1 MFELFTNTSKNPVFV
16 IDRVIIALFFPVKK
30 KSKLNLHQDGRV
42 KLVLSFSPFSDMKV
56 YDGQI

>member
-30 KSKLNLHQDGRV
+30 KKQA
-42 KLVLSFSPFSDMKV
+42 
-56 YDGQI
+56 